1 MDDMPRTNE
10 RIDQLIEESYLLSL
24 TEEEIRADLDR
35 FVEGCDKVIQENVND
50 RKQMQEL
57 TQKLAR
63 ARALSLIEDQ
73 HEDEKHLEIAEP
85 FELEDSSHTPK
96 EVFAEKVAR
105 NKCLILRTIRDCNPG
120 LEDLIDRERYPTMA
134 DKSDTAIPFS
144 TSSGTSRKDLV
155 FKVFYVVTLL
165 FVLLLVYLVL
175 LQQNF

>member
-1 MDDMPRTNE
+1 MPGTNE

-24 TEEEIRADLDR
+24 SEEEIRADLDR
-35 FVEGCDKVIQENVND
+35 FVEVCGKVIRENVHD

-57 TQKLAR
+57 AQKLAR

-73 HEDEKHLEIAEP
+73 HDDDDELGLAEP
-85 FELEDSSHTPK
+85 FEIEDDSRSPK

-120 LEDLIDRERYPTMA
+120 LEDLIDRERYPA
-134 DKSDTAIPFS
+134 LAEEPEAALPF
-144 TSSGTSRKDLV
+144 TTGSGPSPKDMV

>member
-1 MDDMPRTNE
+1 MPSTNE

-24 TEEEIRADLDR
+24 SEEEIRTDLDR
-35 FVEGCDKVIQENVND
+35 FVEVCGKVIRENVHD

-57 TQKLAR
+57 AQKLGR

-73 HEDEKHLEIAEP
+73 SDEDDEIEIAEP
-85 FELEDSSHTPK
+85 FEIEDDGRSPK

-120 LEDLIDRERYPTMA
+120 LEDLIDRERYPALA
-134 DKSDTAIPFS
+134 DDGEPSTPFATEAGRS
-144 TSSGTSRKDLV
+144 PKDMV

>member
-1 MDDMPRTNE
+1 MPSTNE

-24 TEEEIRADLDR
+24 SEKEIRSDLDR
-35 FVEGCDKVIQENVND
+35 FVEVCGKVIRENVHD

-57 TQKLAR
+57 AQKLAK
-63 ARALSLIEDQ
+63 ARALSLIEDH
-73 HEDEKHLEIAEP
+73 HEDDDGIGIAEP
-85 FELEDSSHTPK
+85 FEVEDDSRTPK
-96 EVFAEKVAR
+96 EIFAEKVAR

-120 LEDLIDRERYPTMA
+120 LEDLIDKERYPALGDDPEPPM
-134 DKSDTAIPFS
+134 PFS
-144 TSSGTSRKDLV
+144 NGKGKSSKDMV

>member
-1 MDDMPRTNE
+1 MPSTNE

-24 TEEEIRADLDR
+24 SEEEIRADLDR
-35 FVEGCDKVIQENVND
+35 FVEVCGKVIRENVHD

-57 TQKLAR
+57 AQKLAR

-73 HEDEKHLEIAEP
+73 HEDDDELAAAPLEV
-85 FELEDSSHTPK
+85 EDDPRSPK
-96 EVFAEKVAR
+96 EIFAEKVAR

-120 LEDLIDRERYPTMA
+120 LEDLIDRERYPALAETPETSM
-134 DKSDTAIPFS
+134 PFS
-144 TSSGTSRKDLV
+144 TGGGQTTKDMV

>member
-1 MDDMPRTNE
+1 MPGTNE

-24 TEEEIRADLDR
+24 SEEEIRADLDR
-35 FVEGCDKVIQENVND
+35 FVEVCGKVIRENVHD

-57 TQKLAR
+57 AQKLAR

-73 HEDEKHLEIAEP
+73 HDDDDELGLAEP
-85 FELEDSSHTPK
+85 FEIEEEGRNSK

-105 NKCLILRTIRDCNPG
+105 NKCLILRTIRECNPG
-120 LEDLIDRERYPTMA
+120 LEDLIDKERYPTLA
-134 DKSDTAIPFS
+134 DDPQQAMPFTTGS
-144 TSSGTSRKDLV
+144 GSSPKDMV

>member
-1 MDDMPRTNE
+1 MPSTNE

-24 TEEEIRADLDR
+24 SEEDIRADLDR
-35 FVEGCDKVIQENVND
+35 FVEVCGKVIRENVHD
-50 RKQMQEL
+50 RKQMQQL
-57 TQKLAR
+57 AQQLAR

-73 HEDEKHLEIAEP
+73 HEDDDEPTVAEP
-85 FELEDSSHTPK
+85 FEIEDDSRSPK
-96 EVFAEKVAR
+96 EIFAEKVAR

-120 LEDLIDRERYPTMA
+120 LEDLIDRERYPALA
-134 DKSDTAIPFS
+134 DEPESALPFS
-144 TSSGTSRKDLV
+144 TGASGSPKDMV